1 MHLPVGSLGLVKHVV
16 VYNPKPLV
24 FLFAQNCVWN
34 LHGTSGDYAAFQI
47 KVYLRVDCAGCDNTA
62 RLGFPWASHQG
73 WLQVAELLFSKQL
86 YTSAVCSRMLDEGL
100 LNSIQFEVGLWT
112 ARASWPVKRRP
123 LPRVCRVLRAVCVC
137 VLNLGLS
144 TCRQG
149 RLYAHQ
155 VYACAYMWCVSEA
168 RPFSSASLADSAAL
182 PCILELLS

>member
-1 MHLPVGSLGLVKHVV
+1 MV
-16 VYNPKPLV
+16 VYNSKPLV
-24 FLFAQNCVWN
+24 LRFAQNCVWH
-34 LHGTSGDYAAFQI
+34 LHGTSGDYGAFQI

-73 WLQVAELLFSKQL
+73 WLQFAELLFNKQL

-123 LPRVCRVLRAVCVC
+123 HPRVCRFVRAACVC
-137 VLNLGLS
+137 VFNLGLS

-149 RLYAHQ
+149 RLYARQ
-155 VYACAYMWCVSEA
+155 VYACAYMWCVSDA
-168 RPFSSASLADSAAL
+168 RLLPSASLAHAPAL
-182 PCILELLS
+182 RCILELLS

>member
-24 FLFAQNCVWN
+24 FLFAQNCVGH

-73 WLQVAELLFSKQL
+73 WLQLAELLFNKQL
-86 YTSAVCSRMLDEGL
+86 YTSAVCSRMLDEGS
-100 LNSIQFEVGLWT
+100 LNSIQFEVDSGQ
-112 ARASWPVKRRP
+112 
-123 LPRVCRVLRAVCVC
+123 RVRHGPSNADRFREYAGFCVLCVC

-168 RPFSSASLADSAAL
+168 RPFS
-182 PCILELLS
+182 